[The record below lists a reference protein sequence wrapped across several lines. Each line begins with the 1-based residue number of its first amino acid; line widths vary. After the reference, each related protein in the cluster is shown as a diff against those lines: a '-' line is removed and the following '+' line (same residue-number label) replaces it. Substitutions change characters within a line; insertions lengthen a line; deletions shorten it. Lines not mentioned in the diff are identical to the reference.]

1 MQSRPQPEGGFL
13 DKLLLRLPI
22 DLHSILGTAAMQAST
37 RIGQAETHCK
47 QWHISQSIH
56 VNSMQIVVA

>member
-37 RIGQAETHCK
+37 RIGQAETH
-47 QWHISQSIH
+47 
-56 VNSMQIVVA
+56 